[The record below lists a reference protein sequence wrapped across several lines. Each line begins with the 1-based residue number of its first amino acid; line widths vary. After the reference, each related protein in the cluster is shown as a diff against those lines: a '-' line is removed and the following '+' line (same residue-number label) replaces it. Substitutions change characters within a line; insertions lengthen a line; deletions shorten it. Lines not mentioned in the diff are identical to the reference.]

1 MQMQCDVH
9 DTVSGCTPIDV
20 ASTGFFDWVLY
31 LGIGFFDWVLYLGI
45 RGVIL
50 ALVIAA
56 LRGSVRIAM
65 EYERGVLF
73 RLGRFRAVK
82 GPGLYFKIP
91 LIDRAETVSL
101 QIETN
106 EITQQEMITKD
117 SISLMLS
124 AVVFFRVKDPQAA
137 LIEVED
143 FRDAIDQF
151 SLTTLRNVIGSST
164 LDEVLS
170 DRDKVTATAR
180 QMLDEVTEKWGV
192 EAQRVEI
199 KQIEL
204 PDSMKRAMAREAEA
218 IREKRAR
225 IIKAEG
231 EAQAAEQL
239 TTAAQTIA
247 ASPGAMELRRLQTL
261 SEVGAEHNS
270 TIIIGIP
277 QELLVAAKAL
287 GGMAESPAFQR

>member
-1 MQMQCDVH
+1 MSQMLCDV
-9 DTVSGCTPIDV
+9 TGSLVQNCVPTGINAVSD
-20 ASTGFFDWVLY
+20 STFGDWVVY
-31 LGIGFFDWVLYLGI
+31 LGLPAAIIGFL
-45 RGVIL
+45 IL
-50 ALVIAA
+50 LVWQAC
-56 LRGSVRIAM
+56 RIAM

-73 RLGRFRAVK
+73 RLGRFHAIR

-91 LIDRAETVSL
+91 FIDTVDTVSL

-106 EITQQEMITKD
+106 EIAHQEMITKD

-124 AVVFFRVKDPQAA
+124 AVVFFRVKDPRAA
-137 LIEVED
+137 LIEVDDYHE
-143 FRDAIDQF
+143 AIDQF
-151 SLTTLRNVIGSST
+151 SLTTLRNVIGAST

-170 DRDKVTATAR
+170 ERDKVTAAAR

-231 EAQAAEQL
+231 EAQAAVQL
-239 TTAAQTIA
+239 TEAATTILA
-247 ASPGAMELRRLQTL
+247 APGAMELRRLQTL
-261 SEVGAEHNS
+261 AEVGAEHNS

-277 QELLVAAKAL
+277 QELLVAAKAFS
-287 GGMAESPAFQR
+287 GG